1 MSRQP
6 FQTAGFAEF
15 PPPPLPPVPSTP
27 TMASNRQFSGLA
39 MPSGLHPTARRG
51 TPSAG
56 ATSDQPSDVRYTVY
70 LRLPFPRN
78 GFVDPPPVDWDA
90 SKERSLW
97 KVISKHRNSELDWN
111 LLAEHF
117 HVSAPFLLQQVAW
130 LYERELSQVRAQ
142 LRRVGTVGTPL
153 NTPGTPQP
161 GPSGQRIISGG
172 ETSRPSSAIASR
184 PLGTPMSRTSSRNVL
199 HPPVSP
205 NSQDKAAAAPPPPS
219 TTAATPM
226 SRTASAST
234 ARAPLGQSSQY
245 LPSTPTIGNVDTLSQ
260 QSRRGPQTSTGNAT
274 ATSPTTLRRSPSAS
288 STSSSGS
295 SDDSSSA
302 DHDGLLGKRRN
313 FRKFGTASRVARPP
327 QDEAE
332 EEESP
337 AFLPWTESAGD
348 GANSVPAEEAQT
360 AVTGPPT
367 SKQRRPRAPAGG
379 YEPDRGQNTSG
390 GTIRRGLQQINIQ
403 PYNNVSDS
411 GASTPA
417 SQSSPRRQ
425 VSNRHHGAQSSPS
438 MGSSFS
444 DLSDASVTQSALE
457 DQFLSAVGTGG
468 SIVSR
473 MSSISQAFRGRQ
485 QQH

>member
-1 MSRQP
+1 MPTRNMSRQP
-6 FQTAGFAEF
+6 FQTAGFVEF

-27 TMASNRQFSGLA
+27 TMASNRQFAGLT

-51 TPSAG
+51 TPSIGVA
-56 ATSDQPSDVRYTVY
+56 SDQQSSDVRYTVY

-97 KVISKHRNSELDWN
+97 KVISKHRNSELDS
-111 LLAEHF
+111 EHF
-117 HVSAPFLLQQVAW
+117 NVSAPFLLQQVAW

-161 GPSGQRIISGG
+161 GSTGQRIVSGG
-172 ETSRPSSAIASR
+172 ETSRPNSAIASR

-205 NSQDKAAAAPPPPS
+205 NPPDKATTATATATAAAPPPLS

-226 SRTASAST
+226 SRTTSAST

-245 LPSTPTIGNVDTLSQ
+245 LPATPTIGNLDTPSM
-260 QSRRGPQTSTGNAT
+260 QSRRAPQTSMENAT

-295 SDDSSSA
+295 SDDSPTT
-302 DHDGLLGKRRN
+302 DHNGILGKRRN
-313 FRKFGTASRVARPP
+313 FRKFGSASRISRAP
-327 QDEAE
+327 QEQAEEE

-348 GANSVPAEEAQT
+348 GTNSTPPEGAQ
-360 AVTGPPT
+360 AVGTGPPT
-367 SKQRRPRAPAGG
+367 SKQRRPRAPPGG

-390 GTIRRGLQQINIQ
+390 GTIRRGLQQINVQ

-425 VSNRHHGAQSSPS
+425 MSNRHHGAQSSPS

-444 DLSDASVTQSALE
+444 DLSD
-457 DQFLSAVGTGG
+457 FY
-468 SIVSR
+468 
-473 MSSISQAFRGRQ
+473 
-485 QQH
+485 

>member
-1 MSRQP
+1 MPTRNMSRQP
-6 FQTAGFAEF
+6 FQTAGFVEF

-27 TMASNRQFSGLA
+27 TVASNRQISGLT

-56 ATSDQPSDVRYTVY
+56 VSSDQPSDVRYTVY

-97 KVISKHRNSELDWN
+97 RVISKHRNSELDWN

-117 HVSAPFLLQQVAW
+117 NVSAPFLLQQVAW

-153 NTPGTPQP
+153 STPGTPQP
-161 GPSGQRIISGG
+161 GSGQRIISGG
-172 ETSRPSSAIASR
+172 ETSRPNSAIASR

-205 NSQDKAAAAPPPPS
+205 NSQDKAAAAPPPLS

-234 ARAPLGQSSQY
+234 TRAPLGQSSQY
-245 LPSTPTIGNVDTLSQ
+245 ILATPTIGNIDTLSQ
-260 QSRRGPQTSTGNAT
+260 RSRRGPQTSTGNAT
-274 ATSPTTLRRSPSAS
+274 ATSPTTLRRSSSTS
-288 STSSSGS
+288 STSSSES
-295 SDDSSSA
+295 SDGSSSA

-313 FRKFGTASRVARPP
+313 FRKFGTASRITRPP

-337 AFLPWTESAGD
+337 AFLPWTEGAGD
-348 GANSVPAEEAQT
+348 GANSMPAEGTQT
-360 AVTGPPT
+360 VVTGPPT

-425 VSNRHHGAQSSPS
+425 VSNRQPNSPS
-438 MGSSFS
+438 IGSSFS
-444 DLSDASVTQSALE
+444 DLSGESPTK
-457 DQFLSAVGTGG
+457 
-468 SIVSR
+468 
-473 MSSISQAFRGRQ
+473 IS
-485 QQH
+485 